1 MASKGGTMDSD
12 EITVRQ
18 RPPFRYLDGFG
29 EWDESFTE
37 MTGWVYLQ
45 PSEQRLYAASAS
57 SVLLIEA
64 LAQLSGVLLWMRTG
78 AGGNTGGGVLSTIDE
93 AQFGT
98 AQLSHSGIFLKTR
111 IKRDAFPYFVL
122 EGTAKQDG
130 RLLAACVLSVRS
142 MARPEAQQ

>member
-1 MASKGGTMDSD
+1 MIPKSDTMDSS

-18 RPPFRYLDGFG
+18 APPFRYLDGIG
-29 EWDESFTE
+29 EWDEALSE

-45 PSEQRLYAASAS
+45 PSERRLYSASAS

-64 LAQLSGVLLWMRTG
+64 LAQLSGVLLRKRTG
-78 AGGNTGGGVLSTIDE
+78 GGNNAGGVLSTIDK
-93 AQFGT
+93 AQFT
-98 AQLSHSGIFLKTR
+98 ATQLSQSGIFLRTR
-111 IKRDAFPYFVL
+111 ITRDAFPYFVL

-142 MARPEAQQ
+142 VEKQEARQ